1 MVERKMSF
9 KRKLPI
15 IYIVLILCLSLFL
28 FGCTLRQSIESSS
41 DAQYVT
47 VNYMAAEGGR
57 IDGENSQEIELGGDT
72 TVVTAVAD
80 EGYKFVKWSDGVTVF
95 ERTDIDVT
103 QDVIVTAIFEKL
115 MYRLEYT
122 TDGNGTLQGESN
134 QLVAYGEKGAPIIAI
149 PEEGYEFLKWSDGV
163 TTAGRTDIVTEDIS
177 VTAIFERSIFI
188 VEYQAGAGGILQG
201 ETKQTVQRGG
211 STTVVKAIPN
221 ERYQFVR
228 WSDGVINA
236 DRTDVSVSEDIS
248 VTAIFK
254 QVLYTIEY
262 QAGIGGTVQGE
273 STQTL
278 KWAKETTS
286 VTAVPAYGYRFV
298 QWSDG
303 LKTVSRTD
311 TVTKDKVVIAEFER
325 IMYTVTYVSDENGSI
340 EGNAE
345 QIVGKGED
353 TTTVTA
359 VPNEGYQFVKWSDG
373 VETAT
378 RTDLCIEK
386 DLKVTAEFEI
396 KICVVEYHKYV
407 IGNLY
412 EYKPTTRTRNY
423 GETVTYPLNE
433 TLDSGRFVFVEW
445 SDGVK
450 TATRTDVVT
459 DDMSLTAYFGVNVV
473 YKVANDVGGT
483 IEGDCNQTFYFE
495 ESATAVTAKAKPGY
509 VFAGWSDLS
518 LDATRNDG
526 EIERCWEY
534 LAYFEPIEKTF
545 TYDYGDVIQTPWTNS
560 IAVHRNTLQD
570 VKFIVPKAENY
581 IFCGWYIDKDYSL
594 RIANEDGRLMLG
606 YYTFLLETD
615 TIYAKWKSANEDTL
629 TYKTLLVMTDEI
641 HASLESSVT
650 EKFENVDYKMSSLE
664 RRILSLIPT
673 RFSSFLNEWFEGKVV
688 FETDVYFTTAPIG
701 TENER
706 VGNEVFEV
714 GSSSSYDNNYYLNAY
729 SIIEIGGILGEYHS
743 ILNTFCMNDY
753 EGLVHWTGYSGLGN
767 NKYACIYLESLFKA
781 QFINEVPLQDLY
793 VRLKTEELDL
803 DSVNFIYQYLHEF
816 THTVERAAGLNNTAY
831 HNALGGQVEDVRLEQ
846 TKLFLLGQGR
856 SETDGEIVGI
866 PATYW
871 KHEIDVV
878 INYTTSMDR
887 TWGTGD
893 IALLGDELNAKL
905 SLTQRVPYG
914 SNISVVAIPR
924 TGYRFVKWSD
934 GVTTAVRHDRKIISY
949 LNVKAIF
956 EKI

>member
-1 MVERKMSF
+1 MIERKMSF

-80 EGYKFVKWSDGVTVF
+80 KGYQFVKWSDGVTVF
-95 ERTDIDVT
+95 KRTDIDVT

-134 QLVAYGEKGAPIIAI
+134 QLVAYGEKGTSITAI
-149 PEEGYEFLKWSDGV
+149 PEKGYEFLEWSDGV

-177 VTAIFERSIFI
+177 VTAIFERSVFT
-188 VEYQAGAGGILQG
+188 VEYQAGAGGTLQG

-211 STTVVKAIPN
+211 STTVVKVIPN

-236 DRTDVSVSEDIS
+236 DRTDVGVSEDIS

-303 LKTVSRTD
+303 LKTVSRKD

-340 EGNAE
+340 EGKAE

-353 TTTVTA
+353 ATTVTA

-412 EYKPTTRTRNY
+412 EYKTTTRTRNY

-459 DDMSLTAYFGVNVV
+459 VDMSLTAYFGVNVV

-495 ESATAVTAKAKPGY
+495 ESSTTVTAKANPGY

-545 TYDYGDVIQTPWTNS
+545 AYDYGEVIQTPLTNS
-560 IAVHRNTLQD
+560 ITVHRNALQD

-581 IFCGWYIDKDYSL
+581 IFCGWYIDKNYSL
-594 RIANEDGRLMLG
+594 RIANEEGRLMLG
-606 YYTFLLETD
+606 YYTFLLEID
-615 TIYAKWKSANEDTL
+615 AIYAKWKSVNDDTL

-650 EKFENVDYKMSSLE
+650 EKFENVDYKMSS
-664 RRILSLIPT
+664 
-673 RFSSFLNEWFEGKVV
+673 F
-688 FETDVYFTTAPIG
+688 
-701 TENER
+701 
-706 VGNEVFEV
+706 
-714 GSSSSYDNNYYLNAY
+714 
-729 SIIEIGGILGEYHS
+729 
-743 ILNTFCMNDY
+743 
-753 EGLVHWTGYSGLGN
+753 
-767 NKYACIYLESLFKA
+767 
-781 QFINEVPLQDLY
+781 
-793 VRLKTEELDL
+793 
-803 DSVNFIYQYLHEF
+803 
-816 THTVERAAGLNNTAY
+816 
-831 HNALGGQVEDVRLEQ
+831 
-846 TKLFLLGQGR
+846 
-856 SETDGEIVGI
+856 
-866 PATYW
+866 
-871 KHEIDVV
+871 
-878 INYTTSMDR
+878 
-887 TWGTGD
+887 
-893 IALLGDELNAKL
+893 
-905 SLTQRVPYG
+905 
-914 SNISVVAIPR
+914 
-924 TGYRFVKWSD
+924 
-934 GVTTAVRHDRKIISY
+934 
-949 LNVKAIF
+949 
-956 EKI
+956 